1 MLFTPHSPFS
11 LLSQVNAI
19 PRHDQSFSAA
29 SIAAAQTSLL
39 RQECVLLCLS
49 RAHLEN
55 RDTSSCLG
63 MLEVVRLAR
72 RKRMSQQ
79 EEYMSPRGSSGGGAG
94 RGSSTADGGG
104 EGFAGFGSSGGGSRG
119 SASRQSSAAGAAGA
133 AVRFVS
139 GARQSS
145 GASPAGTMGRHTVGT
160 SNSIRSHH
168 TTTRSHIPRM
178 GGGLGAT
185 SGGDKEGGITP
196 YLGDLLTE
204 AYLQQGRPVRA
215 LRVVVAMRHL
225 NLYDPVSGDEQQEP
239 GASPSILHQAAFHM
253 LRGRILRKI
262 ISPDGA
268 AHTINYPLAVRADL
282 KGLGVD
288 MRDAATSSFIC
299 TLVSNK
305 GEWFRARTDSS
316 SSSSASSSSPAKA
329 ANSGREPPRSSDR
342 VQRPGSMGH
351 DLKFLDPGGVL
362 LEYVKEGK

>member
-1 MLFTPHSPFS
+1 
-11 LLSQVNAI
+11 
-19 PRHDQSFSAA
+19 
-29 SIAAAQTSLL
+29 
-39 RQECVLLCLS
+39 
-49 RAHLEN
+49 
-55 RDTSSCLG
+55 
-63 MLEVVRLAR
+63 
-72 RKRMSQQ
+72 
-79 EEYMSPRGSSGGGAG
+79 
-94 RGSSTADGGG
+94 
-104 EGFAGFGSSGGGSRG
+104 
-119 SASRQSSAAGAAGA
+119 
-133 AVRFVS
+133 
-139 GARQSS
+139 
-145 GASPAGTMGRHTVGT
+145 
-160 SNSIRSHH
+160 
-168 TTTRSHIPRM
+168 M

>member
-1 MLFTPHSPFS
+1 MCCLPTTCHSPVS
-11 LLSQVNAI
+11 LSQVNAI

-79 EEYMSPRGSSGGGAG
+79 EEYMSPRGSSGSGAG
-94 RGSSTADGGG
+94 RGLSTADGGG
-104 EGFAGFGSSGGGSRG
+104 ERFAGFGSSGGSRG
-119 SASRQSSAAGAAGA
+119 SASRQSSAAGA
-133 AVRFVS
+133 VSRFAS
-139 GARQSS
+139 GARQSL

-168 TTTRSHIPRM
+168 NTTRSHIPRM

-225 NLYDPVSGDEQQEP
+225 NLYDPVSGDELQEP

-305 GEWFRARTDSS
+305 GEWFRARTDSN
-316 SSSSASSSSPAKA
+316 SSSSASSSSSSSPAKA

-362 LEYVKEGK
+362 LEYLKE